1 MGNFF
6 VNLGKGFIRSAVN
19 QVGRDGGKVISNNL
33 YGNAHSTPIRNICIN
48 STNQYFDEITNEI
61 VSPNELRERAG
72 AEGFKPVV
80 FRNKTIVKI
89 ICYILILPF
98 SFLFLPAIG
107 LFIWGIRRLTKKYVY
122 MKKTVTTANYVTDRR
137 YKTGRRLNGYSNEDI
152 AIKVPANSYERSA
165 LMKAGLIYIALS
177 LFSFYI
183 GKISWNY
190 INESNKEYEYTK
202 FIEQADQEKE
212 RIEWWKS
219 IDSIKYKEKMDE
231 FNLKYQKAI
240 KYTEEHKQ

>member
-33 YGNAHSTPIRNICIN
+33 YGNAHSTPIRSILVN
-48 STNQYFDEITNEI
+48 SNNQYFDEITNEI
-61 VSPNELRERAG
+61 VSPDELRERAE
-72 AEGFKPVV
+72 AEGFKTVV

-89 ICYILILPF
+89 ICYIVILPF

-107 LFIWGIRRLTKKYVY
+107 LFLWGIRRLTKKYVY
-122 MKKTVTTANYVTDRR
+122 MKKTVTVANYVTDRR
-137 YKTGRRLNGYSNEDI
+137 YKAGRRLNGYSDEDI
-152 AIKVPANSYERSA
+152 AIKVPANPSERSA
-165 LMKAGLIYIALS
+165 LIKAGFIYIVLA

-183 GKISWNY
+183 GKVSWNY
-190 INESNKEYEYTK
+190 INESNQEYEHTR
-202 FIEQADQEKE
+202 FIEQAEREKE

-219 IDSIKYKEKMDE
+219 IDSIEYKKKVQE
-231 FNLKYQKAI
+231 FDKKYQEAI
-240 KYTEEHKQ
+240 EYIEKHKQ